1 MFSKKINYFCG
12 YAFFLFG
19 NLRII
24 IVLMGLV
31 LMGNT
36 VINLSGGNTNVI
48 SYELFEIIATI
59 LGLFQILLG
68 IISIIMIFLNKKD
81 NPEVVSGYLYALG
94 GFLLGFVS
102 SVFTVFFEASLY
114 MKAGSKI
121 IKTTSRQ
128 IKTNAKEA
136 NAEWFYNRENK
147 DFFSEKN
154 DSIIWETKNEKRNEK
169 ILEEIYGWRDL
180 MDSGEIDE
188 ETYNEMKNKLL
199 KKMQK

>member
-19 NLRII
+19 ILRII

-31 LMGNT
+31 LVGNT
-36 VINLSGGNTNVI
+36 VINLSEGSTNFI
-48 SYELFEIIATI
+48 SYELFGIIATI

-68 IISIIMIFLNKKD
+68 IISILMIFLNKKD
-81 NPEVVSGYLYALG
+81 NSEVISGYLYALG
-94 GFLLGFVS
+94 AFLLGFIS

-121 IKTTSRQ
+121 IKTTSRE
-128 IKTNAKEA
+128 IKTNNKEA
-136 NAEWFYNRENK
+136 NAEWFYNRENR

-154 DSIIWETKNEKRNEK
+154 DNIIWETKNEKRNEK

-188 ETYNEMKNKLL
+188 ETYNEMKDKLL

>member
-1 MFSKKINYFCG
+1 
-12 YAFFLFG
+12 
-19 NLRII
+19 
-24 IVLMGLV
+24 
-31 LMGNT
+31 MGNT

-48 SYELFEIIATI
+48 SYERFEIIATI

-136 NAEWFYNRENK
+136 NAEWFYNREIK
-147 DFFSEKN
+147 IFFQKKMIVSYGKLK
-154 DSIIWETKNEKRNEK
+154 TKKEMKK
-169 ILEEIYGWRDL
+169 FWKKY
-180 MDSGEIDE
+180 MDGEI
-188 ETYNEMKNKLL
+188 
-199 KKMQK
+199 